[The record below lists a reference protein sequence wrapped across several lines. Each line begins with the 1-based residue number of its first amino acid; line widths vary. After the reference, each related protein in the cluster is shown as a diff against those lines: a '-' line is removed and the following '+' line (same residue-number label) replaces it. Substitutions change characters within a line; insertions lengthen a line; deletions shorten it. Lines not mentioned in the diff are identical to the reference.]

1 MGRTGLTRAAIA
13 VVLVALLTTG
23 GGLASNA
30 VDYPSWDEVEAARGD
45 AAATAATVAQL
56 EELLSGLEA
65 EAARLG
71 DIAVARASEA
81 SAAQVE
87 LERATSTAAS
97 LDLRAAA
104 AQRRAER
111 SAQQIAQVAAVLYRS
126 GNGDLAT
133 TLLLGDAAATDGLL
147 DRLGA
152 LDRVGEKVQSTLEQA
167 RTDANLADSLAAQ
180 AGAARAERDRI
191 ASEASTAA
199 AAAATAVATADAA
212 VASQQ
217 SRLDLVYSQLAALR
231 NTSVELEQQYRVGQ
245 QNASGGSSG
254 GSSSGGSSS
263 GGSSSGGSS
272 SGGSSSGGSSSGGSS
287 SGGSSSGGS
296 SSGGSSSGG
305 FTVPGNDVNNV
316 AAAREYAFGLLAAN
330 GQSQGQQ
337 DCLLWLWNYESGWRT
352 NAYNSSS
359 GAYGIPQAVPG
370 SKMATMGADWRTN
383 YATQVRWGL
392 AYIEARYGTACGA
405 WDHVQSTGWY

>member
-1 MGRTGLTRAAIA
+1 MGRSGMTRAAIA
-13 VVLVALLTTG
+13 VALVALLTTG
-23 GGLASNA
+23 GGLATHA
-30 VDYPSWDEVEAARGD
+30 VDYPSWDDVEAARGD
-45 AAATAATVAQL
+45 AAATASTVASL
-56 EELLSGLEA
+56 EELLSALEA

-81 SAAQVE
+81 SIAQSE
-87 LERATSTAAS
+87 LERATTAAAS
-97 LDLRAAA
+97 LALRAEA
-104 AQRRAER
+104 AQRRAEN

-133 TLLLGDAAATDGLL
+133 TLLLGDAEATDGLL

-152 LDRVGEKVQSTLEQA
+152 LDRVGEKVQLTLEQA

-180 AGAARAERDRI
+180 ADAAQAERDRI
-191 ASEASTAA
+191 ATEASTAA
-199 AAAATAVATADAA
+199 AAAQTAVAAADAA
-212 VASQQ
+212 VAGQQ
-217 SRLDLVYSQLAALR
+217 ARLETVYAQLAALR

-245 QNASGGSSG
+245 QNAAG

-316 AAAREYAFGLLAAN
+316 AAAREYAYGLLAAK
-330 GQSQGQQ
+330 GQGTNQQ
-337 DCLLWLWNYESGWRT
+337 NCLLWLWNYESGWRT
-352 NAYNSSS
+352 NAYNAGS

-383 YATQVRWGL
+383 YRTQVRWGL
-392 AYIEARYGTACGA
+392 AYIEARYDTACGA
-405 WDHVQSTGWY
+405 WAHVQSTGWY

>member
-13 VVLVALLTTG
+13 VVLVALLTSG

-272 SGGSSSGGSSSGGSS
+272 SGGSSSGGSSSGG
-287 SGGSSSGGS
+287 
-296 SSGGSSSGG
+296 